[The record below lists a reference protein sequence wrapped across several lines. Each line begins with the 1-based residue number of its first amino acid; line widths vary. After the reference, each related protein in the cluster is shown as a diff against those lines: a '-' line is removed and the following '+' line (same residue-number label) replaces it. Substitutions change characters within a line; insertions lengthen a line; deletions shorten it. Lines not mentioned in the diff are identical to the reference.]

1 MGFHSVIEEWTGF
14 SFKLLLLM
22 CIHILMFPSFQYWA
36 QKQRFLFEYKNLV
49 VLTLLNSFLSLLL
62 GVAFVLISE
71 EKSLALISV
80 TVGVQAIINL
90 FIFVSLSRKGRCFY
104 RKEFWIWSFV
114 SALPLIP
121 HYLSEILLGHADRIM
136 INQMCGP
143 SQAGIYNIVY
153 QLSMIM
159 TIVRTGINGSFIPWL
174 FVSMKAGRYDAIRR
188 NTSAIT
194 VMMAAMTFL
203 LILIGPEILWLAAPS
218 SYYEAIIDMPAIMIG
233 CYFIFIY
240 VLFLN
245 IEIYFE
251 QNQYVAIASCIAAVL
266 SIVANVVFIPI
277 FGYLSCGYTT
287 MLSYVLMAVLH
298 YFFFRRICAGNPDVK
313 NVLNIGALFVIS
325 LALSIL
331 GISALL
337 LYENHFV
344 RWVIIISLFFFFF
357 LKRDQS
363 QKILKELKSK

>member
-1 MGFHSVIEEWTGF
+1 MCVFYSLSIYNGIFNKAAVKFEDERDQYISSVQYLTLLVGILMSVVILGFHSVIEEWTGF

-194 VMMAAMTFL
+194 VMMAAMTSRTA
-203 LILIGPEILWLAAPS
+203 GGMGEGVEIDLEKAVEWFTKAAEQGNMNAQF
-218 SYYEAIIDMPAIMIG
+218 YLGVCYECGEGI
-233 CYFIFIY
+233 
-240 VLFLN
+240 
-245 IEIYFE
+245 E
-251 QNQYVAIASCIAAVL
+251 QNYEKAAEWYIKAAEQGMHEAQFNIAMFYKYGDGVNKDLAECVKWLICSLTNQVIAL
-266 SIVANVVFIPI
+266 NV
-277 FGYLSCGYTT
+277 
-287 MLSYVLMAVLH
+287 
-298 YFFFRRICAGNPDVK
+298 
-313 NVLNIGALFVIS
+313 
-325 LALSIL
+325 
-331 GISALL
+331 
-337 LYENHFV
+337 
-344 RWVIIISLFFFFF
+344 
-357 LKRDQS
+357 
-363 QKILKELKSK
+363 EL